1 MEGVGTPIMSKRIYP
16 KLGGRQYSAKHFLLT
31 GDNHVGSLFSV
42 ATLAPVLSDGTTFK
56 PTKIMATLNEAW
68 YDVLDSLNCKKP
80 HLMVCNGE
88 PCDGANPK
96 QLGQQSWTTDMEA
109 QMQDFMKLMKPFQYQ
124 QFLFTRGSIYHTTL
138 GATNFEEILA
148 NRMPRVMKYKAHGGG
163 GSTDYYANVEANGKV
178 FNFSHHI
185 GFSKGLQTRAAA
197 LSREMANMH
206 YEADKIGKVD
216 VIVRNH
222 VHYFWHNEGVHTHGI
237 IVPAWK
243 YPDGHLFRG
252 GVAGTTPDIGMVEVT
267 VETNGDILV
276 RKHIA
281 ELGESL
287 KARVNHI

>member
-1 MEGVGTPIMSKRIYP
+1 MV
-16 KLGGRQYSAKHFLLT
+16 KLGGRQGSSKTFLMT

-42 ATLAPVLSDGTTFK
+42 ASPEPLLSDGTVFR
-56 PTKIMATLNEAW
+56 PTKIMSVLYEAW
-68 YDVLDSLNCKKP
+68 LDVLDSLHCKQP

-96 QLGQQSWTTDMEA
+96 QLGQQSWTTDMES
-109 QMQDFMKLMKPFQYQ
+109 QMLEFMKLMKPFKYQ
-124 QFLFTRGSIYHTTL
+124 KLLFTRGSIYHTTL

-148 NRMPRVMKYKAHGGG
+148 NRMPRVMKYKAHGGS
-163 GSTDYYANVEANGKV
+163 GSTDNYANIEANGKV

-252 GVAGTTPDIGMVEVT
+252 GVAGTTPDIGMVEAT
-267 VETNGDILV
+267 VESNADIIV

-281 ELGESL
+281 ELGTSL
-287 KARVNHI
+287 KARVNHL

>member
-1 MEGVGTPIMSKRIYP
+1 MV
-16 KLGGRQYSAKHFLLT
+16 KLGGRQNSAKTFLCT
-31 GDNHVGSLFSV
+31 GDNHVGSM
-42 ATLAPVLSDGTTFK
+42 LALASLEPQLSDGSTFK
-56 PTKIMATLNEAW
+56 PTKVMKRLYAAW
-68 YDVLDSLNCKKP
+68 LEVKDSLHCKQP
-80 HLMVCNGE
+80 DLMVCNGE

-96 QLGQQSWTTDMEA
+96 QLGQQSWTTDIEA
-109 QMQDFMKLMKPFQYQ
+109 QMQDYMKLMKHYNYQ
-124 QFLFTRGSIYHTTL
+124 KLLFTRGSIYHTTL

-148 NRMPRVMKYKAHGGG
+148 NRMPRVMKYKAHGGS
-163 GSTDYYANVEANGKV
+163 GSTDFFANVEANGKV

-206 YEADKIGKVD
+206 YEADKLGKVD

-243 YPDGHLFRG
+243 FPDGHLFRG
-252 GVAGTTPDIGMVEVT
+252 GVAGTTPDIGMVEIT

-276 RKHIA
+276 KKHIA
-281 ELGESL
+281 ELGTSL